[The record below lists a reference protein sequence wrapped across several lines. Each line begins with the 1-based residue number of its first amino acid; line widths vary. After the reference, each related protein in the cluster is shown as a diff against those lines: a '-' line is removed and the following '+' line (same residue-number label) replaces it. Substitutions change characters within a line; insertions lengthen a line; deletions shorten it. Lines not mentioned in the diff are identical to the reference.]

1 MAESEQ
7 PVPLAADPPVLPEA
21 VGSVGSALPLSPA
34 QITGQ
39 SSEQSSDQSQS
50 PRLRESGSTANGTV
64 IMPRPEGLLHNSTP
78 LPHRSSGSSITME
91 FGAEPAPGGST
102 AIRRQQEQSRGSSRL
117 QRNDEAELVSQQTVI
132 SRQPWGSP
140 PSLGSVTP
148 REMGRILAG
157 QTLGHY
163 SLTDFVGGGGMGAV
177 FRAHD
182 TSLNRTVAVKV
193 LAPNQSRDEDTLRR
207 FQNEAQSAARLDHE
221 HIGRVHYVGEDRGW
235 HYIVFE
241 FIEGENLRDYVD
253 HEGPL
258 SLPDTLKYLDQ
269 LGTALDHAS
278 GREVV
283 HRDIKP
289 SNVIITPEGRA
300 KLVDMGLARLHQVE
314 APQEDLTAS
323 GVTLGTFD
331 YISPEQAR
339 DPRIADV
346 RSDLYSL
353 GCTLYYMLT
362 GQPPFPTG
370 TVLQKLLQHQADEP
384 ADPRQWRP
392 ELPAELI
399 AILSKMMAKQ
409 PAQRYQTAHAL
420 VVDVHLLNQKLG
432 LPSQHLPR
440 PPLTLPVA
448 KKTTAWQRQLPWLVP
463 LGICLLGLTLW
474 QIFDQPAQRPARPS
488 WVQPVKSPTPDT
500 TVALNQ
506 KNSNLRSLPAAEKSA
521 AQLALEP
528 RVRKTGELFNTPGA
542 WSLDAGPVP
551 VLMDSGLSYSR
562 QLADS
567 YVHNWQ
573 QTIWPQ
579 LTHALPLL
587 DRIPLERLALKQSP
601 LSAEAQASADSQA
614 STARASSPASA
625 ANATRAH
632 GRLAVLRDPKAP
644 GEYETLQAALRE
656 ARPGDTIELRYTG
669 IMQERPLTLNN
680 PQLKIVA
687 AEGFRPIIRLQPR
700 DTGALT
706 TNRGLVT
713 ITGGKLL
720 LERVHF
726 DLEIPETPTSD
737 VASLFDLRQVEELSL
752 AGCSVTIRSQGATPG
767 TLALFE
773 VRAGL
778 SSSIMRM
785 KEPRMAIEPTRI
797 IVERSILRGDLSL
810 MRAVEHEPLRFAL
823 SDSLVAVAD
832 YAFSVDF
839 GIREH
844 RHSLEPPVQ
853 IQLTNSTLLLGSGLC
868 RLSNGERAMNREP
881 TAITLNN
888 VVLRG
893 SENAPLC
900 ELDGGDKIDD
910 LREVL
915 RWQTDTVRIDQ
926 FTTLARLVGMG
937 GTTNLGIAQWNEVWR
952 DQQRQTAIEPLVW
965 SIARERLPAMARLQ
979 PVDLSWTAAETA
991 TPIELPE
998 TTGILGIDASLL
1010 PPLP

>member
-1 MAESEQ
+1 MAETEQ
-7 PVPLAADPPVLPEA
+7 SLEPAAQPPGLPEA
-21 VGSVGSALPLSPA
+21 AGPA
-34 QITGQ
+34 SIPPRQI
-39 SSEQSSDQSQS
+39 SETVSDQSTDHDQE
-50 PRLRESGSTANGTV
+50 PELRTSGSTANGTV

-78 LPHRSSGSSITME
+78 LPRRTTGSSITMDLSA
-91 FGAEPAPGGST
+91 GPPAGGST
-102 AIRRQQEQSRGSSRL
+102 AIRRQQEQSRGSSRSH
-117 QRNDEAELVSQQTVI
+117 RIDDEADLVSQQTVI
-132 SRQPWGSP
+132 SRQPWGAP
-140 PSLGSVTP
+140 PNIGSVTP

-163 SLTDFVGGGGMGAV
+163 ALMDFVGGGGMGAV

-241 FIEGENLRDYVD
+241 FIEGENLRDHVD
-253 HEGPL
+253 HAGPL
-258 SLPDTLKYLDQ
+258 SLADTLKYLDQ

-384 ADPRQWRP
+384 VDPRQFRP
-392 ELPAELI
+392 ELPVELI
-399 AILSKMMAKQ
+399 AILSKLMAKL

-420 VVDVHLLNQKLG
+420 VEDVHRLVQKLG
-432 LPSQHLPR
+432 LPAQYSSR
-440 PPLTLPVA
+440 PQLSLPVA
-448 KKTTAWQRQLPWLVP
+448 KKPAAWQRHLPWLVP
-463 LGICLLGLTLW
+463 LGICLLGLTVW
-474 QIFDQPAQRPARPS
+474 QIFDQPSERQERPR
-488 WVQPVKSPTPDT
+488 WVQPVKSTTRDT
-500 TVALNQ
+500 VVALNQ
-506 KNSNLRSLPAAEKSA
+506 KNAGNRALPGADKSA
-521 AQLALEP
+521 APLALETP
-528 RVRKTGELFNTPGA
+528 LRKSSNLFNTPGS
-542 WSLDAGPVP
+542 WGVDSGPVP
-551 VLMDSGLSYSR
+551 VLVDSGWNYSR

-579 LTHALPLL
+579 LTHALPVLDQIPL
-587 DRIPLERLALKQSP
+587 DRLKLQSSFD
-601 LSAEAQASADSQA
+601 SANETPAAADSPA
-614 STARASSPASA
+614 ALARAASPASA
-625 ANATRAH
+625 MNAARSQ
-632 GRLAVLRDPKAP
+632 GRLAVTREPKTP
-644 GEYETLQAALRE
+644 GEYDTLQAALRE
-656 ARPGDTIELRYTG
+656 ARAGDTIELRYTG
-669 IMQERPLTLNN
+669 LMQERPLTLNN
-680 PQLKIVA
+680 LNLKIVA
-687 AEGFRPIIRLQPR
+687 AEGFRPIIRFQPR
-700 DTGALT
+700 DSGALT

-713 ITGGKLL
+713 ITGGKLS

-737 VASLFDLRQVEELSL
+737 VASLFELRQVEEL
-752 AGCSVTIRSQGATPG
+752 AMIGCSVTIRSQGTTPG

-785 KEPRMAIEPTRI
+785 KEPRVAIEPTRI

-810 MRAVEHEPLRFAL
+810 VRAVEHETLRFTL
-823 SDSLVAVAD
+823 SDSLAAVSD
-832 YAFSVDF
+832 YAFSIDF

-881 TAITLNN
+881 TALTLNN

-900 ELDGGDKIDD
+900 ELDGGDRIED

-965 SIARERLPAMARLQ
+965 STSRERLPAMARVQ
-979 PVDLSWTAAETA
+979 PVDLSWTASDTA
-991 TPIELPE
+991 TAIELPE
-998 TTGILGIDASLL
+998 TTGILGVDASLL

>member
-1 MAESEQ
+1 
-7 PVPLAADPPVLPEA
+7 
-21 VGSVGSALPLSPA
+21 
-34 QITGQ
+34 
-39 SSEQSSDQSQS
+39 
-50 PRLRESGSTANGTV
+50 
-64 IMPRPEGLLHNSTP
+64 MPRPEGLLHNSTP
-78 LPHRSSGSSITME
+78 LPNRSSGSSVTMD
-91 FGAEPAPGGST
+91 FSAVPPASGST
-102 AIRRQQEQSRGSSRL
+102 AIRRQQEQSRGSSRA
-117 QRNDEAELVSQQTVI
+117 QRLDDEADLVSQQTVI
-132 SRQPWGSP
+132 SRQPWGA
-140 PSLGSVTP
+140 PSNLGSVTP
-148 REMGRILAG
+148 REMGRLLAG

-163 SLTDFVGGGGMGAV
+163 ALDEFVGGGGMGAV

-182 TSLNRTVAVKV
+182 TMLNRTVAVKV

-241 FIEGENLRDYVD
+241 FIEGENLRDHID
-253 HEGPL
+253 HQGPL
-258 SLPDTLKYLDQ
+258 SLADTLKYLDQ

-339 DPRIADV
+339 DPRLADV

-370 TVLQKLLQHQADEP
+370 TVLQKLLQHQSDEP
-384 ADPRQWRP
+384 VDPRQMRP

-399 AILSKMMAKQ
+399 AILNKLMAKQ

-420 VVDVHLLNQKLG
+420 VEDVHRLIQKLG
-432 LPSQHLPR
+432 LPAQY
-440 PPLTLPVA
+440 
-448 KKTTAWQRQLPWLVP
+448 KTHSPQKIVLAPKPAAWQRQLPWLVP

-474 QIFDQPAQRPARPS
+474 QIFDQPAERPARPH
-488 WVQPVKSPTPDT
+488 WVQPVKATPPDT
-500 TVALNQ
+500 TVALNP
-506 KNSNLRSLPAAEKSA
+506 KGSNARTPPLADTAPALQPLDIRLRKSS
-521 AQLALEP
+521 
-528 RVRKTGELFNTPGA
+528 ELFNAPGA
-542 WSLDAGPVP
+542 WSLDSGPVP
-551 VLMDSGLSYSR
+551 VLVDSGMSYSR

-567 YVHNWQ
+567 YVYNWQ

-579 LTHALPLL
+579 LTTAFPV
-587 DRIPLERLALKQSP
+587 LEQLQINRLALGPSP
-601 LSAEAQASADSQA
+601 GLGSATQPNDDSPASL
-614 STARASSPASA
+614 ARAASPASA
-625 ANATRAH
+625 ANAVRSQ

-687 AEGFRPIIRLQPR
+687 AEGFRPIIRLQSR
-700 DTGALT
+700 DSGALT
-706 TNRGLVT
+706 PNRGLVT
-713 ITGGKLL
+713 VTGGKLSF
-720 LERVHF
+720 ERVHF
-726 DLEIPETPTSD
+726 DLDIPEAPASD
-737 VASLFDLRQVEELSL
+737 VTSLFDLRQVEELSL
-752 AGCSVTIRSQGATPG
+752 AGCSVTIRAQGSTPG
-767 TLALFE
+767 TLSLFE

-778 SSSIMRM
+778 SSSIMRI
-785 KEPRMAIEPTRI
+785 KEPRVAIEPTRI
-797 IVERSILRGDLSL
+797 TVESSILRGDLSL
-810 MRAVEHEPLRFAL
+810 VRAVEHEPLRFVL
-823 SDSLVAVAD
+823 SDSLVAVAE

-839 GIREH
+839 GLREQ

-853 IQLTNSTLLLGSGLC
+853 IELSNSTLLLGNGLC
-868 RLSNGERAMNREP
+868 RLSNAERALHREP
-881 TAITLNN
+881 TAITLSN
-888 VVLRG
+888 VVVRG
-893 SENAPLC
+893 SENAPLL
-900 ELDGGDKIDD
+900 ELDGGDKIED

-915 RWQTDTVRIDQ
+915 RWQTDMVRIDQ

-965 SIARERLPAMARLQ
+965 SIARERLPTMARMQ
-979 PVDLSWTAAETA
+979 PVDLSWTAPETA
-991 TPIELPE
+991 TAIELPE
-998 TTGILGIDASLL
+998 TTGILGVDASLL